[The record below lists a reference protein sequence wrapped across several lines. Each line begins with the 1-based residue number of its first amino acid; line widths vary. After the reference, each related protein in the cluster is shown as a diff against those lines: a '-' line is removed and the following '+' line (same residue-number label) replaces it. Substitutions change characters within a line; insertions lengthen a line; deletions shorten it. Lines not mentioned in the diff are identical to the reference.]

1 MSRNDSH
8 WTTAPSTGPLA
19 GLKVIELTSLAPAP
33 FACMVLA
40 DLGAEVVRVDR
51 AGGSDGLAVPSGYFD
66 RGQKSIAVDLKD
78 PRGTEIVRDLVADAD
93 VLVEGFRPGVAER
106 LGLGPDDL
114 LTRKP
119 GLIYARLTG
128 YGQHGPMAQAA
139 GHDINYVAL
148 AGALEPIGRAGER
161 PLPPLNLLADFA
173 GGGFLLVIGVLAAL
187 REREQSGQGQVVD
200 ASMVEGAALLTT
212 FVHAMASTGLWMPE
226 RGTNFLDSG
235 AAFYDTYLCSDGK
248 YVAVGALEPQFYAE
262 LLAQLDLTE
271 AELPSPFDLDHADK
285 LRATF
290 AGAFLTKTRDE
301 WAEAFDGVDAC
312 VTPVLSP
319 SEAPGHPHN
328 QARQSFVEI
337 GGRVQ
342 PAPAPRFSRSIPATP
357 APAPRMGAHTEE
369 LLDQLGIAAET
380 IAELRAAGVVG

>member
-1 MSRNDSH
+1 MS
-8 WTTAPSTGPLA
+8 AGPLD
-19 GLKVIELTSLAPAP
+19 GLKVVELTSLAPAP

-40 DLGAEVVRVDR
+40 DLGAEVIRVDR
-51 AGGSDGLAVPSGYFD
+51 AGGGDALAVPSGYFD

-78 PRGTEIVRDLVADAD
+78 PRGTDIVRGLAADAD

-106 LGLGPDDL
+106 LGVGPEECQA
-114 LTRKP
+114 RNP
-119 GLIYARLTG
+119 RLIYGRLTG

-161 PLPPLNLLADFA
+161 PLPPLNLVADFA

-187 REREQSGQGQVVD
+187 REREFSGNGQVVD

-235 AAFYDTYLCSDGK
+235 AAFYDTYICADGK

-262 LLAQLDLTE
+262 LLTRLDLAD
-271 AELPSPFDLDHADK
+271 AELPSPFDLDQADK

-301 WAEAFDGVDAC
+301 WADVFDGVDAC
-312 VTPVLSP
+312 VTPVLAP

-328 QARQSFVEI
+328 QARESFVEV

-357 APAPRMGAHTEE
+357 APAPRVGAHTDE
-369 LLDQLGIAAET
+369 LLDALGLSAET
-380 IAELRAAGVVG
+380 VAELRAAGVVG